1 MFKKLVSK
9 VVGDPNKKIINNL
22 QPLVTAVNN
31 LEPTMK
37 QLTAEQ
43 MREKTEELRHRH
55 LEGGES
61 LDELMPE
68 AFALVREASVRTTG
82 LRHYDV
88 QIMGGALLHRGE
100 VVEMR
105 TGEGKTL
112 VGTLPLF
119 LNALTGRGV
128 HLVTVN
134 DYLARR
140 DGGWMGKIFH
150 VLGLTVGCIA
160 PLQFSALYDP
170 DYVNPGAELE
180 DERLVH
186 WRPCTRKQAYLADI
200 TYGISSEFG
209 FDYLRDHM
217 VTVKEKLVQ
226 RNLVYAIIDEVDNVL
241 IDEARTPLIISGP
254 ASRSGKD
261 YARFAEYVR
270 GLRRN
275 TADEEEEPNGHYD
288 LDEKSRSISLTEP
301 GIAEIE
307 KRIPELDT
315 EAGDSLYDPRFYH
328 LTYYLDNALK
338 AQYLFKRDVQY
349 VVQDGQVIIVDDF
362 TGRLMPGRRYSEGLH
377 EAIEAKEGVQIKR
390 ETVTVATITLQNYF
404 RQYEKLAGMTGTA
417 LTDAEEFDKIYEL
430 GVTPLPTN
438 VQYIVDTA
446 TMGLIEH
453 KEKVES
459 GERIAYVDPQSKK
472 PVFFKRTDF
481 ADQIYS
487 NEAAKD
493 KAIISEIKR
502 YREVGRP
509 VLVGTTSVEHSE
521 TIHKM
526 LERERIPH
534 AVLNAKMH
542 QSEALIVAQAG
553 RKGAVTISTNM
564 AGRGTDILLGGNPE
578 GLAAEM
584 MESELFT
591 RPLLNQLAFKLLEEG
606 EEPAREMARKHT
618 KLPEPLVEWLLE
630 MKAEMDAALVE
641 IERVQVIGFL
651 TQRLRKSYDIDYD
664 NLVKVLRLVNSGFL
678 GEAREYLEEIGIDV
692 ALVED
697 ATRQTELYTRYQRV
711 HADNG
716 PAAQFLAEIVFD
728 KHYNARAAI
737 IRAVMAG
744 RRAEAD
750 AIVAKIPGIPADLVG
765 RIIQTQQQTKIERDE
780 VWQLGGLHV
789 IGSERHESRRI
800 DNQLRGRAARQGDPG
815 SSRFFLS
822 LEDELMRRFGG
833 ERLKSWMGKGL
844 MANIPEDMPLEF
856 GVLDRM
862 IENAQERVEGYNFDM
877 RKNIVEYDDVMNRQ
891 RQAIYA
897 ERQAILLS
905 EGADYDGR
913 IAEAFAKSIAELVD
927 NYVTHYEPYC
937 RGEIERVVS
946 EFSTDATD
954 QVHLTAVIARLRS
967 LLPGLA
973 LLDRNELAALSPAK
987 LTTQLMELVA
997 DNEENG
1003 HNLYQLF
1010 QAMNR
1015 FLPLFPPVP
1024 NLGTLASVKTGQ
1036 QQRRDNMRRAYLEQV
1051 ETFFNEF
1058 VTEQVEL
1065 EPAERERI
1073 WQTAVNDLTTA
1084 FNQFNTEGLNPTN
1097 APLRQT
1103 RFKQSADKALHH
1115 LLLETIAAMDAE
1127 QLESALG
1134 AYVNKQQ
1141 AKWRN
1146 HIGETEY
1153 RNYQRTL
1160 LLSAIDREWRDYL
1173 TAADDLR
1180 REIGL
1185 EALGQRDPKVIYKI
1199 RSAEMFQD
1207 MRHNIEKDIADRFFR
1222 DIAQHQAF
1230 IQQQEAEQ
1238 RYQEQARDA
1247 GFAVVKREGGK
1258 GVELRRDMP
1267 KVGRNDPCPCGSG
1280 KKYKNCHMRQEHHGS
1295 QSGTANVAAE
1305 PQKQPTKSGVSN
1317 KARR

>member
-9 VVGDPNKKIINNL
+9 VVGDPNKKIIASL

-31 LEPTMK
+31 LEPQMQTLSDE
-37 QLTAEQ
+37 QL
-43 MREKTEELRHRH
+43 REKTEELRRRH
-55 LEGGES
+55 LEEGES

-150 VLGLTVGCIA
+150 TLGLTIGCIG
-160 PLQFSALYDP
+160 PQQFSALYDP
-170 DYVNPGAELE
+170 NYVNPGAELE

-209 FDYLRDHM
+209 FDYLRDNM
-217 VTVKEKLVQ
+217 VTVREKLVQ
-226 RNLVYAIIDEVDNVL
+226 RELVYAIIDEVDNVL

-254 ASRSGKD
+254 ADRSGQD
-261 YARFAEYVR
+261 YARFADYVR
-270 GLRRN
+270 GLKRN
-275 TADEEEEPNGHYD
+275 TAEEDAEPNGHYD
-288 LDEKSRSISLTEP
+288 LDEKSRTVSLTEM

-315 EAGDSLYDPRFYH
+315 EAGDSLYDPRFFH

-349 VVQDGQVIIVDDF
+349 VVNDGQVIIVDDF

-377 EAIEAKEGVQIKR
+377 EAIEAKEGVQIMR

-404 RQYEKLAGMTGTA
+404 RLYEKLAGMTGTA

-438 VQYIVDTA
+438 VQYIVDTGA
-446 TMGLIEH
+446 MGLIEQ
-453 KEKVES
+453 KEKIES
-459 GERIAYVDPQSKK
+459 GERVAYADPQTQK
-472 PVFFKRTDF
+472 PVFFKRLDF
-481 ADQIYS
+481 PDQIYG

-493 KAIISEIKR
+493 KAIINEVKR
-502 YREVGRP
+502 YREAGRP
-509 VLVGTTSVEHSE
+509 ILVGTTSVEHSE

-534 AVLNAKMH
+534 TVLNAKMH
-542 QSEALIVAQAG
+542 QSEALVVAQAG

-584 MESELFT
+584 MENELFS
-591 RPLLNQLAFKLLEEG
+591 RPLLNQLTFKLLDDG
-606 EEPAREMARKHT
+606 EEVAREMARKHS
-618 KLPEPLVEWLLE
+618 KLSENLVDWLLE
-630 MKAEMDAALVE
+630 VKHEMDEALAE
-641 IERVQVIGFL
+641 IERVQVMGFL
-651 TQRLRKSYDIDYD
+651 SQQLRKTYDIDYD
-664 NLVKVLRLVNSGFL
+664 NLMKVLRLVNSGFL
-678 GEAREYLEEIGIDV
+678 GEAREYLEEIGVDV

-697 ATRQTELYTRYQRV
+697 ATRQADMYGRYQRV

-716 PAAQFLAEIVFD
+716 LSAQFLAEIVFD

-744 RRAEAD
+744 NRAEAEK
-750 AIVAKIPGIPADLVG
+750 IVAKIPGMPVDLVEQ
-765 RIIQTQQQTKIERDE
+765 IEEIQHQTKRERNE

-833 ERLKSWMGKGL
+833 ERLKSWMSKGL
-844 MANIPEDMPLEF
+844 LANIPEDMPLEF

-891 RQAIYA
+891 RQAIYN
-897 ERQAILLS
+897 ERRMILLS
-905 EGADYDGR
+905 DGVDYDDK
-913 IAEAFAKSIAELVD
+913 INDAFAKSIAELVE
-927 NYVTHYEPYC
+927 NYVTNYEQYC
-937 RGEIERVVS
+937 RGEIERIIS
-946 EFSTDATD
+946 DFSTDATD
-954 QVHLTAVIARLRS
+954 QVHLTAVLARLRG
-967 LLPGLA
+967 LLPGIVN
-973 LLDRNELAALSPAK
+973 LDRNELAALSPAK
-987 LTTQLMELVA
+987 LNTRLMELVY
-997 DNEENG
+997 DNAENG

-1024 NLGTLASVKTGQ
+1024 NLGALALRKTGQ
-1036 QQRRDNMRRAYLEQV
+1036 QQARENTRRAYLELV

-1073 WQTAVNDLTTA
+1073 WGTAVEDLTTA
-1084 FNQFNTEGLNPTN
+1084 FNQFNVEGLNANN
-1097 APLRQT
+1097 APNRQQ
-1103 RFKQSADKALHH
+1103 RFKQNADKALHK
-1115 LLLETIAAMDAE
+1115 LLMETIAAMDAE
-1127 QLESALG
+1127 QLEIALVE
-1134 AYVNKQQ
+1134 YVHSQQ
-1141 AKWRN
+1141 EKWRK
-1146 HIGETEY
+1146 HIGEQEY

-1230 IQQQEAEQ
+1230 VQQQEAEQ
-1238 RYQEQARDA
+1238 RYKEQARDA
-1247 GFAVVKREGGK
+1247 GFAVVRREDGK
-1258 GVELRRDMP
+1258 GVELRRDVP

-1280 KKYKNCHMRQEHHGS
+1280 KKYKNCHMRHEQQRQATPAG
-1295 QSGTANVAAE
+1295 
-1305 PQKQPTKSGVSN
+1305 QKQPAKSGAGS